1 MKTRDASR
9 QADAAKMLRECLSW
23 AEDHEEEA
31 EHRMNVDAFTSMLRV
46 VNADRDLTEKQ
57 IAWIQGVYEKLFDA
71 PQYENLFSSGK
82 VPRGEKLATPIP
94 EVLLR
99 PLPKKPPGRRA

>member
-1 MKTRDASR
+1 MISPSR

-23 AEDHEEEA
+23 AEEHEDEA
-31 EHRMNVDAFTSMLRV
+31 EHRMNLGAFESMRKT
-46 VNADRDLTEKQ
+46 VNADRPLSDKQ
-57 IAWIQGVYEKLFDA
+57 IAWVQSVYEKLFDA

-82 VPRGEKLATPIP
+82 VPLGEKLATPVP

-99 PLPKKPPGRRA
+99 PLPKKPPGRRPT